1 MSTEHYLPE
10 QFILEFDVMYEN
22 DDTYFR
28 YTSDFRIGFSA
39 MGDENYYNGGVYS
52 FVINNTSQCSLGKTG
67 TQNFSEDLQKPRQ
80 KVTPESVAEE
90 KRLELERRKE
100 QKRTKNRNN
109 DRSKKICNVSGK

>member
-1 MSTEHYLPE
+1 MTLDSETKEWIFSLNPTIGSFPE
-10 QFILEFDVMYEN
+10 DINFQGYP
-22 DDTYFR
+22 DDWSNEGIIQR
-28 YTSDFRIGFSA
+28 YQ
-39 MGDENYYNGGVYS
+39 E
-52 FVINNTSQCSLGKTG
+52 
-67 TQNFSEDLQKPRQ
+67 FSEDLQKPRQ